1 MEPNVARIMSSEE
14 LEIARLKAKANKLI
28 DVNQQLVREKAQLQ
42 ETIQRLQRFSNA
54 ENELTFIY
62 ITRILAFLAELQK
75 SALWLDYKN
84 NTANTKE
91 YYRVDKRDFEN
102 ILAAYTDDK
111 VTARNFIR
119 YMVCLGIMKSNDKE
133 IFSVIVNGKSRRV
146 YMIRKTAVDLP
157 GVEKYE
163 R

>member
-1 MEPNVARIMSSEE
+1 MV
-14 LEIARLKAKANKLI
+14 
-28 DVNQQLVREKAQLQ
+28 
-42 ETIQRLQRFSNA
+42 
-54 ENELTFIY
+54 
-62 ITRILAFLAELQK
+62 FLAELQK

>member
-1 MEPNVARIMSSEE
+1 MCGASEE
-14 LEIARLKAKANKLI
+14 
-28 DVNQQLVREKAQLQ
+28 D
-42 ETIQRLQRFSNA
+42 
-54 ENELTFIY
+54 ELTFIY